1 VVMTDKGLDYARQQ
15 VKMIL
20 ADIRDKLASHA

>member
-1 VVMTDKGLDYARQQ
+1 VVMTDKGLEHAREQ

-20 ADIRDKLASHA
+20 ADIRNKL